1 LIEKIFIMIKDNMNS
16 AATLPARSRR
26 GNDDSRRCP
35 VSHQLGFSAIEM
47 LIAVALLM
55 AVLGVVVKGMTDMQ
69 KRSFSES
76 SKMDSVQDARDFI
89 DQMVRDIHMTGY
101 PPPRATAIGGVTP
114 YCTDANGTGV
124 PNIAMRDNPNVACG
138 IVQFSPIK
146 VIYEGD
152 LDGSGT
158 VSTVVLQLIVGNG
171 GTCPCVLQ
179 RGVVTKQAWLA
190 NNPPLYFTTV
200 NGVLNSGDGAA
211 PPAST
216 FGVTLSGPGNYAA
229 FSRADVFD
237 AYVADGTPFPA
248 VSCSLGEINTPA
260 ITNPD
265 CSQIRSLQI
274 TANVAP
280 RYADP
285 TTRQY
290 PVYSITS
297 KARINF

>member
-1 LIEKIFIMIKDNMNS
+1 MRYE
-16 AATLPARSRR
+16 
-26 GNDDSRRCP
+26 
-35 VSHQLGFSAIEM
+35 LGFSAIEM
-47 LIAVALLM
+47 LIAIALLM
-55 AVLGVVVKGMTDMQ
+55 TVLGVVVKAMTDMQ
-69 KRSFSES
+69 RRSSSES

-101 PPPRATAIGGVTP
+101 PPPRVTIAGGATP
-114 YCTDANGTGV
+114 YCTDALGNGV
-124 PNIAMRDNPNVACG
+124 PNILMRDNQAIACG
-138 IVQFSPIK
+138 IVQFSPTK
-146 VIYEGD
+146 VVYEGD

-158 VSTVVLQLIVGNG
+158 VSTVVLQLLAGNG
-171 GTCPCVLQ
+171 GQCPCVLQ
-179 RGVVTKQAWLA
+179 RGVTTKQAWLA

-200 NGVLNSGDGAA
+200 NGVLNSGNGAA

-216 FGVTLSGPGNYAA
+216 FGVTMTGPGSYAA
-229 FSRADVFD
+229 FSSADVFD
-237 AYVADGTPFPA
+237 AYVADGSPFPA
-248 VSCSLGEINTPA
+248 VSCSLGETNTPA

-280 RYADP
+280 TYADP
-285 TTRQY
+285 TSKQF